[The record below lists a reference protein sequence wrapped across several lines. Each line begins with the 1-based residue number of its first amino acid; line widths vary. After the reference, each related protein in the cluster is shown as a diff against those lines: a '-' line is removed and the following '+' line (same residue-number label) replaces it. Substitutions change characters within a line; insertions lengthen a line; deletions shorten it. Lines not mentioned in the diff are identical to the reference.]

1 MAVGI
6 TVGSIT
12 DEIGAPSFV
21 HAFFSTIS
29 ANCEPKGW
37 GSRFPTLMKE
47 LYQGCLS
54 YKNAASALEE
64 LKEARAKLLTLPP
77 SKVVWDIENT
87 QAQPP
92 WGTNIATTIT
102 SLGNYFISSTGR
114 DVFDLLQ
121 EALEAAIEEKKDAVL
136 ASY

>member
-29 ANCEPKGW
+29 AHCEPKGW
-37 GSRFPTLMKE
+37 GSRFPNLMKK
-47 LYQGCLS
+47 LYQGRLS
-54 YKNAASALEE
+54 YKQAASALEE
-64 LKEARAKLLTLPP
+64 LKEVKAHLSTLSP
-77 SKVVWDIENT
+77 SKVVWDIKDT

-92 WGTNIATTIT
+92 WGTNIAATIT
-102 SLGNYFISSTGR
+102 NLGNYFVSSTGR

-121 EALEAAIEEKKDAVL
+121 EALEAAIEEEKDAVL
-136 ASY
+136 ESC